1 MKRTHKP
8 DATPLRAREYQK
20 MDGDLLASIVET
32 FEALAVQGL
41 VLPQSMTDVIEK
53 RQSIKLKYKKP

>member
-1 MKRTHKP
+1 
-8 DATPLRAREYQK
+8 